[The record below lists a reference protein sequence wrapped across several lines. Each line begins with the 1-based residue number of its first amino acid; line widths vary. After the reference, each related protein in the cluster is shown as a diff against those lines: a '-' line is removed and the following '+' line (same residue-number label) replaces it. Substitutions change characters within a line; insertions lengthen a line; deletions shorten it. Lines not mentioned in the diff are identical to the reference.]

1 MADAAVAVLL
11 VAGSG
16 LMFVAALGI
25 LRMPDLFTRMQATTK
40 AATLGVGLLL
50 AAAAVEFGELAVTT
64 RVIAAAVFI
73 AMTAPVAAHL
83 LGRAAY
89 FLGVPLWEGSVRDE
103 LRGRYNE
110 RAHARHRWRSCWGRS
125 GWRRGGRRGGGRM
138 PGLRTKSP
146 ERAPEPQIV
155 GQCRPGQGD
164 HGYARAGRLLNICVA
179 PA

>member
-1 MADAAVAVLL
+1 MADIIVGVLL
-11 VAGSG
+11 VVGSS

-50 AAAAVEFGELAVTT
+50 AAAAVEFGNLAVTT

-110 RAHARHRWRSCWGRS
+110 RAHALASLEEELGEERLAPGRAT
-125 GWRRGGRRGGGRM
+125 RRGIVSDDFSEKPKAGDSAG
-138 PGLRTKSP
+138 
-146 ERAPEPQIV
+146 APEGTP
-155 GQCRPGQGD
+155 
-164 HGYARAGRLLNICVA
+164 
-179 PA
+179 

>member
-1 MADAAVAVLL
+1 MGELTVAVLL
-11 VAGSG
+11 VVGSA
-16 LMFVAALGI
+16 LMAVAALGI

-50 AAAAVEFGELAVTT
+50 AAAAVEFGDLAVTT

-89 FLGVPLWEGSVRDE
+89 FLGVPLWEKSVRDE

-110 RAHARHRWRSCWGRS
+110 RAHALASMEELLGEGRLAP
-125 GWRRGGRRGGGRM
+125 GRATRRGAYVHDISEKHQEAGPGGGM
-138 PGLRTKSP
+138 T
-146 ERAPEPQIV
+146 
-155 GQCRPGQGD
+155 
-164 HGYARAGRLLNICVA
+164 AGN
-179 PA
+179 

>member
-1 MADAAVAVLL
+1 MADVVVAVLL

-110 RAHARHRWRSCWGRS
+110 RAHALASMEELLGEGRLAP
-125 GWRRGGRRGGGRM
+125 GRATRRGADTPVADADVETGG
-138 PGLRTKSP
+138 
-146 ERAPEPQIV
+146 
-155 GQCRPGQGD
+155 
-164 HGYARAGRLLNICVA
+164 
-179 PA
+179 

>member
-1 MADAAVAVLL
+1 MSLAGVPPLSGFFAKFIMVRAAIETREY
-11 VAGSG
+11 
-16 LMFVAALGI
+16 AA
-25 LRMPDLFTRMQATTK
+25 

-110 RAHARHRWRSCWGRS
+110 RAHALASMEELLGEGRLAP
-125 GWRRGGRRGGGRM
+125 GRATRRGADVRAADEE
-138 PGLRTKSP
+138 PGKG
-146 ERAPEPQIV
+146 A
-155 GQCRPGQGD
+155 
-164 HGYARAGRLLNICVA
+164 
-179 PA
+179 

>member
-1 MADAAVAVLL
+1 MADVVVAVLL

-110 RAHARHRWRSCWGRS
+110 RAHALASMEELLGEERLAPGRAT
-125 GWRRGGRRGGGRM
+125 RRGADVRAADEE
-138 PGLRTKSP
+138 PGKG
-146 ERAPEPQIV
+146 A
-155 GQCRPGQGD
+155 
-164 HGYARAGRLLNICVA
+164 
-179 PA
+179 

>member
-11 VAGSG
+11 VASSG

-89 FLGVPLWEGSVRDE
+89 FLGVPLWGGAVRDE

-110 RAHARHRWRSCWGRS
+110 RAHALASMEELLG
-125 GWRRGGRRGGGRM
+125 
-138 PGLRTKSP
+138 
-146 ERAPEPQIV
+146 E
-155 GQCRPGQGD
+155 
-164 HGYARAGRLLNICVA
+164 GRLA
-179 PA
+179 PGRATRRRADVRAADEEPGKGA

>member
-1 MADAAVAVLL
+1 MAEVVVAVLL
-11 VAGSG
+11 VVGSS

-50 AAAAVEFGELAVTT
+50 AAAAVEFGDLAVTT
-64 RVIAAAVFI
+64 RVLAAAVFI

-110 RAHARHRWRSCWGRS
+110 RAHALASLEEELGEGRLAP
-125 GWRRGGRRGGGRM
+125 GRAPRRGVISDDVSNQPETGGH
-138 PGLRTKSP
+138 PV
-146 ERAPEPQIV
+146 EE
-155 GQCRPGQGD
+155 
-164 HGYARAGRLLNICVA
+164 
-179 PA
+179 